1 MPRVAARLSSLI
13 GGPGADWLVSGSW
26 LASWEWER
34 VHTLAQNADTR
45 VQLAFL
51 GPQHDVGLFE
61 RCMHRGVALYLD
73 ENTHLS
79 RVVSAIECAQK
90 LQVRILER
98 DFAHETEYIDT
109 PARPQLTP
117 RQSEVLDL
125 VSQGFRNRDIAHLL
139 HITENTVEYH
149 MRHLLMKFNARSR
162 LELINRAIPSNLCRP

>member
-1 MPRVAARLSSLI
+1 
-13 GGPGADWLVSGSW
+13 
-26 LASWEWER
+26 
-34 VHTLAQNADTR
+34 
-45 VQLAFL
+45 
-51 GPQHDVGLFE
+51 
-61 RCMHRGVALYLD
+61 MHRGVALYLD